1 MVRIHSGPPI
11 SPPCQRAS
19 HALPPVEPEG
29 ASAPGRRRNDQPP
42 KSLPV
47 QKALTLLKHATS
59 EAVIGRIIEK
69 LSPDDVL
76 SMLPEIEN
84 KDLADRLIL
93 HSLAECSIDKAA

>member
-1 MVRIHSGPPI
+1 
-11 SPPCQRAS
+11 
-19 HALPPVEPEG
+19 
-29 ASAPGRRRNDQPP
+29 
-42 KSLPV
+42 V

-59 EAVIGRIIEK
+59 EAVIDRIIEK

-93 HSLAECSIDKAA
+93 HSLAEY